1 MQHVES
7 WISCACAWFVL
18 VYTKVIPLFLYFVF
32 RIPWV
37 PPFSWIVSLDATCPP
52 PVGPTSIGG
61 LASDPCLLKT
71 PHPLL
76 YRATRVI
83 SLFMFHTQSSLTMVF
98 NLRKLS
104 PLYSCSH
111 KPLLWYCLFCNAF
124 FVSEKTLYC
133 MEGCLGCL
141 GFQAVD
147 TPLFPRWRPRV
158 TCLHSLAGCF
168 PILSVWIRESVDSLC
183 RDGADVQYMQYLSKS
198 CITSPQTR

>member
-61 LASDPCLLKT
+61 LASDPYLLET

-111 KPLLWYCLFCNAF
+111 KPLLWYCLFCFFCLWKNIILHGRLPGLPGSWYTTVSSMETTGHMPAF
-124 FVSEKTLYC
+124 PCRMLSNTEC
-133 MEGCLGCL
+133 MN
-141 GFQAVD
+141 Q
-147 TPLFPRWRPRV
+147 RV
-158 TCLHSLAGCF
+158 GR
-168 PILSVWIRESVDSLC
+168 LS
-183 RDGADVQYMQYLSKS
+183 M
-198 CITSPQTR
+198 